1 MVCLC
6 LERNLGSYGLTEE
19 PSWEYI
25 STQHACPQPVLV
37 TPPDPQEL
45 RTSSPSL
52 SPATLESEA
61 KENYT
66 PLHTLIKISSH
77 ISNQVGKVN

>member
-1 MVCLC
+1 MVCLY

-52 SPATLESEA
+52 SPATLG
-61 KENYT
+61 KLYT
-66 PLHTLIKISSH
+66 PTYTYQNILPYFKPS
-77 ISNQVGKVN
+77 GKS